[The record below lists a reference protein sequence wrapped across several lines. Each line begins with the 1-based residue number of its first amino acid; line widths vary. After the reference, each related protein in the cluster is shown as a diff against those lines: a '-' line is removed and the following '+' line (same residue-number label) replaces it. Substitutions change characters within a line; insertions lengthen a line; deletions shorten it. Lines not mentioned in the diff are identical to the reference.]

1 MEGFKIDQNLYRA
14 LNQLLQ
20 DLTVAERNIHIL
32 HWNLIAEGFIYLHP
46 YLGDVYNQI
55 FEYIDI
61 TAEQIRF
68 QEALPEGTL
77 QEANSHT
84 RLNRVDS
91 NRTYS
96 SQEAITITIS
106 NLEYLKAFTNNIITY
121 ADENK
126 YWDIVDVFTAQ
137 VVYYDKVLYF
147 LRSSLE
153 K

>member
-1 MEGFKIDQNLYRA
+1 M
-14 LNQLLQ
+14 
-20 DLTVAERNIHIL
+20 
-32 HWNLIAEGFIYLHP
+32 
-46 YLGDVYNQI
+46 
-55 FEYIDI
+55 
-61 TAEQIRF
+61 
-68 QEALPEGTL
+68 PEGTL

-137 VVYYDKVLYF
+137 EVYYYKFLYF
-147 LRSSLE
+147 LISSLE

>member
-1 MEGFKIDQNLYRA
+1 M
-14 LNQLLQ
+14 
-20 DLTVAERNIHIL
+20 
-32 HWNLIAEGFIYLHP
+32 
-46 YLGDVYNQI
+46 
-55 FEYIDI
+55 DI

-77 QEANSHT
+77 QEATSHT
-84 RLNRVDS
+84 RLNSIDS
-91 NRTYS
+91 KRTYS